1 LSLLYHQTL
10 GPVLTASMTEYQMIE
25 ISNQQA
31 FLDKPHMP
39 LTPRIE
45 SAAKQTYTS
54 LSDFEATLT
63 TSTNANQITF
73 EARGRLLTAAHQPL
87 PDIDAHY
94 HLIYRLTESAVE
106 IIASADAASQ
116 TPLQFILPVI
126 SRSNEAIARPDPKT
140 IQITKPNGT
149 LTIRTHASQGFEALP
164 KERTFNLVPGFECVP
179 LTITMRPGQEIQIH
193 LEAQ

>member
-1 LSLLYHQTL
+1 
-10 GPVLTASMTEYQMIE
+10 MTEYQMIE

-45 SAAKQTYTS
+45 SAGKQTYTS
-54 LSDFEATLT
+54 LSDFEAILT
-63 TSTNANQITF
+63 TTATPNQITF
-73 EARGRLLTAAHQPL
+73 DVRGRLLTASHQPL
-87 PDIDAHY
+87 PTGDAHY
-94 HLIYRLTESAVE
+94 HLIYRLTQATVE
-106 IIASADAASQ
+106 IIASADTDSQ

-126 SRSNEAIARPDPKT
+126 SRSNEAIAQPDPKT

-149 LTIRTHASQGFEALP
+149 LTVRTDASQGFEAAP

-179 LTITMRPGQEIQIH
+179 LTITMHPGQEIQIH
-193 LEAQ
+193 LEAH